1 MLKNILEK
9 VETRGL
15 YSQRRPYVMQTKGTS
30 LLSPQ
35 DKPSEMMLTLFKYIK
50 GLGVRSKINEQ
61 NKPS

>member
-9 VETRGL
+9 VQTRGW
-15 YSQRRPYVMQTKGTS
+15 YSQRRPYFMQTKGTG

-35 DKPSEMMLTLFKYIK
+35 DKPSGMMLTLFKYIK
-50 GLGVRSKINEQ
+50 DLGVRGKINEQ

>member
-1 MLKNILEK
+1 
-9 VETRGL
+9 
-15 YSQRRPYVMQTKGTS
+15 MQTKGTS

-50 GLGVRSKINEQ
+50 DLGVRRKINEQ